1 MNWLVRFMEWVSA
14 GMSGCV
20 EPRWLALKDH
30 TPKQDPDPQDGD

>member
-20 EPRWLALKDH
+20 EPRCIALKDH
-30 TPKQDPDPQDGD
+30 APKQDHDAQDGG